1 MYSSSTV
8 NKLAAKSEVSNV
20 KFYNEKA
27 AFIVMNNG
35 TLAFKG
41 KDPLGN

>member
-8 NKLAAKSEVSNV
+8 KRFFAKSEVSNSR
-20 KFYNEKA
+20 FYRENE
-27 AFIVMNNG
+27 AFIVKNNG

-41 KDPLGN
+41 NEPFGN